1 MFPSLPILNRVQSQ
15 SNQRS
20 LSDPLVSVVGSRA
33 RAIEFDP
40 SQPHSSFVVKFLHAP
55 CTTVFFY
62 PSAFLSLLAALRA
75 RFLACGCLGINF
87 FHVLFRWCGDIA
99 LVVAFFPVAFGLLA
113 IYLISAQLPNI
124 SCTHAR
130 KNTPSTMNSSVLA
143 PQKNMLRIDLNL
155 EPSLED
161 PNGNSSSFSISSS
174 TIRMHPFL
182 YSKYDACAHIL
193 RVLDDSVCLSMWLQ
207 VHLI

>member
-40 SQPHSSFVVKFLHAP
+40 SQPHSSFVVKFLHAS

-87 FHVLFRWCGDIA
+87 FMCFFAGAVILLW
-99 LVVAFFPVAFGLLA
+99 LSPFFPWPLD
-113 IYLISAQLPNI
+113 SW
-124 SCTHAR
+124 
-130 KNTPSTMNSSVLA
+130 
-143 PQKNMLRIDLNL
+143 
-155 EPSLED
+155 
-161 PNGNSSSFSISSS
+161 
-174 TIRMHPFL
+174 PF
-182 YSKYDACAHIL
+182 I
-193 RVLDDSVCLSMWLQ
+193 
-207 VHLI
+207 